1 MDTPTV
7 ATFSL
12 FSLLLGAITGL
23 VLGVATQDEPLRR
36 VESIPGLATVAPLRS
51 DVERDDIGPVTLD
64 KAPLLAEK
72 MARRAYVMRLYRAGL
87 VDEGERWMRWMEK

>member
-7 ATFSL
+7 ATLSFG
-12 FSLLLGAITGL
+12 SLLLGAIIGL
-23 VLGVATQDEPLRR
+23 VLGVAQQDEPLRR

-51 DVERDDIGPVTLD
+51 DVERDDIGPITVD

-87 VDEGERWMRWMEK
+87 EDEAARWMRWMER